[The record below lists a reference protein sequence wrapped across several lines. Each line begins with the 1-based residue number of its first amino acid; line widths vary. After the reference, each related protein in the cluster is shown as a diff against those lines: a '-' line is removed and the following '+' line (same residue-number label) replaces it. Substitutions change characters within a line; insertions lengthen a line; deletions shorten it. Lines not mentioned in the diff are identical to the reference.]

1 MSISNNLNKKIQLI
15 RQCKLFK
22 SLFDNDI
29 KIMAKLSKYIYFC
42 SHEYIIRKGSQNKDI
57 FIIVNGLV
65 KHGNE
70 TYLKA
75 SDYFGESCLL
85 KDAQTIPLNVTDVIA
100 QTPVKCLVISRK
112 DFLQIS
118 DPVMWNNVMKI
129 TGGSMITAR
138 KLEWDNFLKKKERER
153 QRENRSQGFL
163 FLN

>member
-1 MSISNNLNKKIQLI
+1 
-15 RQCKLFK
+15 
-22 SLFDNDI
+22 
-29 KIMAKLSKYIYFC
+29 MAKLSKYIYFC

-85 KDAQTIPLNVTDVIA
+85 TNQGTTSVVPTGAPRCALVPLNVTDVIS

-129 TGGSMITAR
+129 TGGSMITGDSMITAR

>member
-85 KDAQTIPLNVTDVIA
+85 KDAQTIPLNVTDVIS